1 METAVMALEAGMHV
15 FCEKPMALSP
25 EQCELMTKTAKKHK
39 KVLVIGQVLR
49 FKSEYVFLRD
59 AVRSG
64 KYGKLQSLTM
74 SRVGKVS
81 VGWKGWFLD
90 EKRGGTQIFDRH
102 IHDADMI
109 SWIFGLPESV
119 TAYGFE
125 RPAEEGGISHS
136 VTKYNYGKNGPL
148 IVAEGSADM
157 PGKFPF
163 TATYRAVFE
172 KACLDFDM
180 GREKQLLVYTGKETF
195 SPESPKEMIF
205 SGSTM
210 NQNIVRPYFMEQEM
224 FFDCIRKGSEPEEI
238 TPESAGDT
246 VRLVRAE
253 IRSFRT
259 GKTVKL

>member
-1 METAVMALEAGMHV
+1 MPPT
-15 FCEKPMALSP
+15 
-25 EQCELMTKTAKKHK
+25 T
-39 KVLVIGQVLR
+39 
-49 FKSEYVFLRD
+49 
-59 AVRSG
+59 
-64 KYGKLQSLTM
+64 
-74 SRVGKVS
+74 
-81 VGWKGWFLD
+81 
-90 EKRGGTQIFDRH
+90 
-102 IHDADMI
+102 
-109 SWIFGLPESV
+109 PESV

-125 RPAEEGGISHS
+125 RTAENGGISHS
-136 VTKYNYGKNGPL
+136 VTRYNYGKNGPL

-172 KACLDFDM
+172 KACIDFNSN
-180 GREKQLLVYTGKETF
+180 REKQLLVYTEKETF